1 MLVGTLGEFHSG
13 QEPILLLG
21 PGYLFDAYH
30 GAFPLFSRR
39 GFQLA
44 LFTVDLIL
52 HIAADNK
59 VNRFHGSLRAGPAGV
74 MVPRSLE
81 DKIVLLLLFILGIGR
96 ARWLNILQ
104 DGRSRVLFGSTC

>member
-1 MLVGTLGEFHSG
+1 MPVGTLSEFHSG
-13 QEPILLLG
+13 QESILRLR
-21 PGYLFDAYH
+21 PGYLLDAYH
-30 GAFPLFSRR
+30 GAFHLFSRR

-74 MVPRSLE
+74 MVPRSFE
-81 DKIVLLLLFILGIGR
+81 GKIVLLLLLILGISR

-104 DGRSRVLFGSTC
+104 DGRS